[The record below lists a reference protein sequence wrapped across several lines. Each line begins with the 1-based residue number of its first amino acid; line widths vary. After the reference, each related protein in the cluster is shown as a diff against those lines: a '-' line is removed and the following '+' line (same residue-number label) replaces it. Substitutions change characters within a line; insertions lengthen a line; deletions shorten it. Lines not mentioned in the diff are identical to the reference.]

1 MGSPNDADNNEVD
14 SLLARH
20 RAALDEYRAWDEKVK
35 QLLKGRRVKD
45 LSQGDMDAYREA
57 AEQRDL
63 AYNRM
68 RQYERALLDDIPG
81 ASTGPHTSP
90 HRGISG

>member
-1 MGSPNDADNNEVD
+1 MGNQNDVD
-14 SLLARH
+14 DLLGRH
-20 RAALDEYRAWDEKVK
+20 RAALNAYRAWDEKVK

-63 AYNRM
+63 AYDRM

-81 ASTGPHTSP
+81 ASTGPYTPPDRGTS
-90 HRGISG
+90 G